1 MLKRPGEAERGGGS
15 IRQRAALLV
24 RRGPYRMGS
33 GVSDLSGVSPA
44 VLHEVVLREYRLAC
58 AEKEEALASGA
69 APRVRRAALEDAF
82 DELAREM
89 VAYEAQ
95 FKLDRTRRDVLL
107 ELASKVHSKYEQY
120 KQVQGSHLFQVGDVV
135 KVRDPV
141 IPSLFVEAVV
151 LWIDGENVEV
161 RLADKAAGEHKDDDD
176 GGAPEEVE
184 DDVRFV
190 VSVESDSIRKL
201 RSWSSLEV
209 GDRVRVRDEG
219 MTVTGTIV
227 AVDDEAGTATVNLS
241 GGSQKQ
247 HDDFADAYEEED
259 EADDLVTLPQS
270 ECAKIDT
277 RRLAVLRLSQSV
289 HVVRSS
295 IVVTKAFK
303 MGLASP
309 KSVASPKHASVG
321 RADADAY
328 ADDAPGSPG
337 FPSSPKGKGGVPFGE
352 VPTRPNKGS
361 PEGAASPATPALA
374 LSASFKAKAAK
385 EATATSPSSPKASP
399 AASPKVSPAPAIA
412 AASPKVSPAPVA
424 AAASPK
430 VSPAPAAASPKSPI
444 ASPITSPIASKS
456 SAKHK

>member
-1 MLKRPGEAERGGGS
+1 
-15 IRQRAALLV
+15 
-24 RRGPYRMGS
+24 MGS

-95 FKLDRTRRDVLL
+95 FKLDRTRREVLL

-120 KQVQGSHLFQVGDVV
+120 KQLQGSHLFQVGDVV
-135 KVRDPV
+135 KVRDPA
-141 IPSLFVEAVV
+141 IPTLFVEAVV
-151 LWIDGENVEV
+151 VWIDGENVEV
-161 RLADKAAGEHKDDDD
+161 RLADKAASEHKDDDD
-176 GGAPEEVE
+176 GGAPEELE

-209 GDRVRVRDEG
+209 GDRVRVRDQG

-227 AVDDEAGTATVNLS
+227 AVDDEAGTATVNVS
-241 GGSQKQ
+241 SGSQKQ
-247 HDDFADAYEEED
+247 HDEFADAYEEEED

-277 RRLAVLRLSQSV
+277 RRLAVLRLSNSV

-295 IVVTKAFK
+295 IVVAKAFK
-303 MGLASP
+303 MGLVSPKSGASP
-309 KSVASPKHASVG
+309 KGASVG
-321 RADADAY
+321 HADADADAY
-328 ADDAPGSPG
+328 AVRSPGSPG

-352 VPTRPNKGS
+352 VPTGSFKQPVKGS
-361 PEGAASPATPALA
+361 PAGAASPASPASA

-385 EATATSPSSPKASP
+385 EAAATSPSSPPKASP
-399 AASPKVSPAPAIA
+399 APGAAAASPKVSPAPA
-412 AASPKVSPAPVA
+412 A

-456 SAKHK
+456 SVKHK